1 MHDDTDSTP
10 LLSRRTL
17 LGGCA
22 AAGTVGL
29 AGCSSRSL
37 AAETTVTEEY
47 DASEIATLGVDIP
60 NGTVDSTGQQRQT
73 VGVEATKQAVDEDA
87 FDRLTL
93 QDERS
98 EDSLSP
104 AVDSGAIDQLRD
116 DHRWV

>member
-1 MHDDTDSTP
+1 MHDDTDSPP
-10 LLSRRTL
+10 LLSRRRL

-37 AAETTVTEEY
+37 AAETTVTETY
-47 DASEIATLGVDIP
+47 DASEIATLAINVP

-73 VGVEATKQAVDEDA
+73 VGVEARKQAVDEDA
-87 FDRLTL
+87 LGRLTL
-93 QDERS
+93 QNERS
-98 EDSLSP
+98 EDSLP
-104 AVDSGAIDQLRD
+104 LAVDSGAIDQLRD